1 MIKISTCVV
10 VSAFVLSSCS
20 SHLAVLN
27 KDKYDTSV
35 ALDEMRI
42 ELSDVKHSLSNTQV
56 EMQILEDKLRSQ
68 DKNLQVSKSQN
79 NNLAIGAEQKIALME
94 KKLQSIEKMQEKL
107 SVELKHLSTHANQ
120 TTVSLSQ
127 YQNRIRDLETEL
139 HDQNKLIH
147 EIAQLK
153 GTLKSIT
160 QAIKADVSPSTY
172 RVKAGDSLEKIAR
185 MHKTTVDALKK
196 ANNLNSAKIVIG
208 QEIVIPS
215 GES

>member
-10 VSAFVLSSCS
+10 LSAFILSSCS

-68 DKNLQVSKSQN
+68 DKNLQASKSQN
-79 NNLAIGAEQKIALME
+79 NNLVVGSEQKIALIE
-94 KKLQSIEKMQEKL
+94 KKLLSIEKMQEKL
-107 SVELKHLSTHANQ
+107 SSDLKHLSTHANQ
-120 TTVSLSQ
+120 TTTSLTQ
-127 YQNRIRDLETEL
+127 YQNRIRELEVEL
-139 HDQNKLIH
+139 RDQNKVIN

-160 QAIKADVSPSTY
+160 QAMKADVSPSTY

>member
-10 VSAFVLSSCS
+10 LSALVLSSCS

-56 EMQILEDKLRSQ
+56 EMQILEDKMRSQ
-68 DKNLQVSKSQN
+68 DKNLQASRSQN
-79 NNLAIGAEQKIALME
+79 NNVAAGSEQKISLIE
-94 KKLQSIEKMQEKL
+94 KKIQSIEKMQERL
-107 SVELKHLSTHANQ
+107 SSELRQLSSHANQ
-120 TTVSLSQ
+120 TTTSLTQ
-127 YQNRIRDLETEL
+127 YQNRIKELESDIR
-139 HDQNKLIH
+139 DQNKLIH
-147 EIAQLK
+147 EIAELK

-160 QAIKADVSPSTY
+160 QAIKADASPSTY

-185 MHKTTVDALKK
+185 MHKTSVDALKK
-196 ANNLNSAKIVIG
+196 ANHLNSAKIVIG
-208 QEIVIPS
+208 QEIVIPH